1 KIDHIETQLGQ
12 TFLDGTFEIVRGEQ
26 RRLHLGRD
34 HDLRSQAGGLHPLPD
49 LSFII
54 VHLRRI
60 DMPVA
65 DADCLFGQPRAVAS
79 SQRPRAE
86 AYDRNAETFGLDR
99 RREFSRRRT
108 HYGVSHFGACG
119 GLTTRMFVA
128 LSFLSS
134 AISASESLKS

>member
-1 KIDHIETQLGQ
+1 MTERSRSCGASSVGCTLVVTITS
-12 TFLDGTFEIVRGEQ
+12 
-26 RRLHLGRD
+26 
-34 HDLRSQAGGLHPLPD
+34 RSQAGGRHSLPD
-49 LSFII
+49 LSFIV

-65 DADCLFGQPRAVAS
+65 DADRLFGQPRAVAS
-79 SQRPRAE
+79 SQGPGAKADNR
-86 AYDRNAETFGLDR
+86 DAETFGLDR
-99 RREFSRRRT
+99 RSKFARRRT